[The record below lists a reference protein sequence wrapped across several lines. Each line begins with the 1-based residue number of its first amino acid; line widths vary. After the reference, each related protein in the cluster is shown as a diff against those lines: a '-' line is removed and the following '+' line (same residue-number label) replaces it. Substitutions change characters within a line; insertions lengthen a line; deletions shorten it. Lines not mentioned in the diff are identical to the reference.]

1 MPVIHVPSN
10 IRDYDVIFE
19 EKPDFFEDLVE
30 QKNRLFV
37 VDENVWN
44 FYSNSF
50 LKQLPPEDTIIFPIN
65 EDRKNLESVSNIYD
79 YLIERSAKKNL
90 TLITIGG
97 GILQDITGFVASTL
111 YRGIKWIF
119 IPTTLLAQSDSCI
132 GSKTSLN
139 YKGFKNLIGTFYPP
153 NSVHIFTTF
162 LSTLQQLD
170 FSSGLGE
177 VVKLNIMGG
186 NERVRQIIS
195 QYSSI
200 LSRDSSVLNDVVYQA
215 LLIKMDYINGDEFD
229 QGRRNYLNFGHC
241 FGHAIE
247 AVSDFRIPHGQA
259 VVLGMIM
266 ANNVALNRG
275 VLSKINHDVFFINL
289 LMPALFAKPQ
299 KEDLNVEKLISAMK
313 KDKKRTGE
321 GLPLIMVQDNYVMT
335 KVDDLSEAE
344 VKYAVNSIGDTVKL

>member
-19 EKPDFFEDLVE
+19 EKPDFIEDLVE

-79 YLIERSAKKNL
+79 YLINMSAKKNL

-119 IPTTLLAQSDSCI
+119 IPTTLLAQADSCI

-139 YKGFKNLIGTFYPP
+139 YKGFKNLIGTYYPP

-186 NERVRQIIS
+186 NDRVRQIIS

-200 LSRDSSVLNDVVYQA
+200 LSRDSSVLRDVVYQA

-266 ANNVALNRG
+266 ANKVALNRG
-275 VLSKINHDVFFINL
+275 VLSKINHDVFFTNL
-289 LMPALFAKPQ
+289 LIPALIAKPQ
-299 KEDLNVEKLISAMK
+299 KEDLNIEKIISAMK

-321 GLPLIMVQDNYVMT
+321 GLPLIMVQDNYVMN